1 MSDCVSVCLC
11 GLSRFLRTKRVALLR
26 QHRFAADGQ
35 LGFACGSAR
44 GRGRGVGGDTSEVLS
59 DFACFVRPTGPCVQV
74 RRKADDC
81 MYAMKVLS
89 KDMIFSTNAVEQ
101 STAEGTLQ
109 LEAGK
114 HDFVVNLRYGFQV
127 GARVHVRLC
136 ARGCAVWRAKRGR
149 SVIVLL
155 VLTRCDQHGRGGLL
169 ATLGVHL

>member
-1 MSDCVSVCLC
+1 
-11 GLSRFLRTKRVALLR
+11 
-26 QHRFAADGQ
+26 
-35 LGFACGSAR
+35 
-44 GRGRGVGGDTSEVLS
+44 
-59 DFACFVRPTGPCVQV
+59 
-74 RRKADDC
+74 

-136 ARGCAVWRAKRGR
+136 ARGCAVWRAKRGE
-149 SVIVLL
+149 V
-155 VLTRCDQHGRGGLL
+155 CDRVAGVDKVHQHGGGGLL
-169 ATLGVHL
+169 VALGVHL

>member
-1 MSDCVSVCLC
+1 MSDSVSVCLC
-11 GLSRFLRTKRVALLR
+11 GLSRFLRDEEAVALLW
-26 QHRFAADGQ
+26 QHRFATDGQ
-35 LGFACGSAR
+35 LGFACGRAR
-44 GRGRGVGGDTSEVLS
+44 EVGGDTSEVLS
-59 DFACFVRPTGPCVQV
+59 DLACFVRPTGPCVQV